1 MLFGAGSLSRDSI
14 VTKQLRTM
22 FHCTADLSKVILGID
37 GDGVLLNNVQYRS
50 FAGASRQGKS
60 VAGKELATEKLS
72 RVGATDVDSVYR
84 QFKAAIFG
92 TMYGA
97 DGSKLK

>member
-1 MLFGAGSLSRDSI
+1 MTARNSVISEQIHKMFGLSSKPRA
-14 VTKQLRTM
+14 
-22 FHCTADLSKVILGID
+22 TAANLSEVIIGID
-37 GDGVLLNNVQYRS
+37 DDGVLLNNVQYRS

-60 VAGKELATEKLS
+60 VAGKLATEKLS

-97 DGSKLK
+97 DRSKLK